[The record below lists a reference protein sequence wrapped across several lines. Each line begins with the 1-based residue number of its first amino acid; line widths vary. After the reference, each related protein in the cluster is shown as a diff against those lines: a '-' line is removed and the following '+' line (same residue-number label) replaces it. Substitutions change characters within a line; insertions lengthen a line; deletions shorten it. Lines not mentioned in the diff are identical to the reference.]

1 MQAGSQSEASVV
13 CTCNKTKC
21 TILGPCIIGAV
32 GREGKMWRRE
42 GGGDVGDHA
51 GRLTTNG
58 QCCMHVQLDKMYNLR
73 PFLDWENVCSQ
84 T

>member
-1 MQAGSQSEASVV
+1 MGATQAGSQPVSYARA
-13 CTCNKTKC
+13 TGQI
-21 TILGPCIIGAV
+21 ILGPCIIGAV

-73 PFLDWENVCSQ
+73 PVLNWGNVCSR